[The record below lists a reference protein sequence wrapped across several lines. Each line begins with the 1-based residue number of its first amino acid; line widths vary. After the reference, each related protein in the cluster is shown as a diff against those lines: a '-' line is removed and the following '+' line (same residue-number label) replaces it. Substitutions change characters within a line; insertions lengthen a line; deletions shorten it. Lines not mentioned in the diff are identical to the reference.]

1 MRICAFFRSDRFPR
15 ASTGELPYSLLWS
28 CDMLCRRT
36 FRNLTS
42 SFEGWAYREGLH
54 GRLAALER
62 RELLESAAA
71 EGGGRRLRGWSSGS
85 LKLAG
90 SMRWASARWPEKTL
104 ARVRRTKE
112 LWPGPGMLLRTT
124 SSMPSI

>member
-1 MRICAFFRSDRFPR
+1 
-15 ASTGELPYSLLWS
+15 
-28 CDMLCRRT
+28 MLCRRT

-71 EGGGRRLRGWSSGS
+71 EGGGPEASRLVVR
-85 LKLAG
+85 LTEAG
-90 SMRWASARWPEKTL
+90 RLHALGGRQMA
-104 ARVRRTKE
+104 
-112 LWPGPGMLLRTT
+112 
-124 SSMPSI
+124 